1 MSLRNPFSLSLPQ
14 EWGPSGLKKSQEA
27 FSTVHL
33 LPPSSV
39 QCYNQAGE
47 VVWLAIMLALRA
59 IKRAVSAFHRWF
71 MKYSGMTM
79 IIDNV
84 EERRRGRQNEDPPD
98 EDSGSSCDRDS
109 PLHR

>member
-1 MSLRNPFSLSLPQ
+1 
-14 EWGPSGLKKSQEA
+14 LKKSQEA
-27 FSTVHL
+27 CSTVHL

-47 VVWLAIMLALRA
+47 VVWLAIMQALRA

-109 PLHR
+109 PMHR